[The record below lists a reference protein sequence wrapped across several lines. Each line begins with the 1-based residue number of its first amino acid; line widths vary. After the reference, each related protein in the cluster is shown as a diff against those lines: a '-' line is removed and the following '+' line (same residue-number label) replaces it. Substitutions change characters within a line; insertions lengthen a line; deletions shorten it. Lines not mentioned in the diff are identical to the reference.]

1 MAITV
6 TSPQATVGF
15 IKNAVSADASGTE
28 EILAGTA
35 GKKIKLKHVTM
46 NNLTAGALTF
56 TLSGAAALIGAV
68 SIGENS
74 SLQWDFNP
82 PMELATAQALE
93 ITAGAGNIC
102 VFCQGTIE

>member
-6 TSPQATVGF
+6 TSPQAKVGF

-28 EILAGTA
+28 TILAGVTD
-35 GKKIKLKHVTM
+35 KKIRVSHVTF
-46 NNLTAGALTF
+46 NNLTAGALNF

-68 SIGENS
+68 SVGANS

-82 PMELATAQALE
+82 PMELAAAQDLE
-93 ITAGAGNIC
+93 ITAGAGNVC
-102 VFCQGTIE
+102 VFCQGTIA

>member
-68 SIGENS
+68 SIG
-74 SLQWDFNP
+74 
-82 PMELATAQALE
+82 
-93 ITAGAGNIC
+93 AGNIC

>member
-6 TSPQATVGF
+6 TSPQSKIGF
-15 IKNAVSADASGTE
+15 IKNAVSADASGKE
-28 EILAGTA
+28 VILAGTT
-35 GKKIKLKHVTM
+35 GKKIKVRHVTM

-56 TLSGAAALIGAV
+56 TLSGAAALIGGV
-68 SIGENS
+68 SIGANS

-93 ITAGAGNIC
+93 ITAGAGNVC
-102 VFCQGTIE
+102 VFCQGVIE

>member
-6 TSPQATVGF
+6 TSPQAKVGF

-28 EILAGTA
+28 TIIAANAT
-35 GKKIKLKHVTM
+35 KSHKISHVTF
-46 NNLTAGALTF
+46 NNLTAGALSF

-68 SIGENS
+68 SVGANS

-82 PMELATAQALE
+82 RLEVGNNQALT
-93 ITAGAGNIC
+93 ITAGSGNVC
-102 VFCQGTIE
+102 VFCQGVTE

>member
-35 GKKIKLKHVTM
+35 G
-46 NNLTAGALTF
+46 
-56 TLSGAAALIGAV
+56 
-68 SIGENS
+68 
-74 SLQWDFNP
+74 
-82 PMELATAQALE
+82 
-93 ITAGAGNIC
+93 AGNIC